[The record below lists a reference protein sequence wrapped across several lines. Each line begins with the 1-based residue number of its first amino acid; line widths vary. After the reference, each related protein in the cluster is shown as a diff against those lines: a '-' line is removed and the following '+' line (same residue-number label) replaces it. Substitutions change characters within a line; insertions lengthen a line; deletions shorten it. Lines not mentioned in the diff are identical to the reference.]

1 MRIKREQLQVQLS
14 TLFHVYG
21 FDGTSIAR
29 LAEFVGLQKSGLYHH
44 FPEGKDSMA
53 RMVLE
58 QFREWDE
65 ASTLETGHGPGTP
78 RERLERILAN
88 IKHVNRNTAQIST
101 LDVFTIGEARERFLP
116 EVQTLYEV
124 RRSLLRELATEAGV
138 PEEEREGRL
147 DDFFVCLEGAHVMF
161 RVIDNF
167 ELFHRTLSKLP
178 DILFGEHRGFGDLF
192 R

>member
-1 MRIKREQLQVQLS
+1 MRIKRDQLQTQLS
-14 TLFHVYG
+14 TLFHIYG

-29 LAEFVGLQKSGLYHH
+29 LAEYVGLQKSGLYHH

-65 ASTLETGHGPGTP
+65 AATLETGHGPGSP
-78 RERLERILAN
+78 RERLERILFN
-88 IKHVNRNTAQIST
+88 IKTVNVNTAQVST

-116 EVQTLYEV
+116 EVQVLYEV
-124 RRSLLRELATEAGV
+124 RRSLLRELVAEAGV
-138 PEEEREGRL
+138 PEQEREDRL
-147 DDFFVCLEGAHVMF
+147 DRFFIALEGAHVMF

-167 ELFHRTLSKLP
+167 ELFHRTLARLP
-178 DILFGEHRGFGDLF
+178 DILFGEKFDF
-192 R
+192 